1 MTFENENPF
10 ALRSTL
16 EYEMPDFTRIND
28 ESYLPAFHAGCEDH
42 LHEVHEIIKQ
52 EEVTFENTIV
62 ALERSGQ
69 MLTRVLTVFYN
80 KSSSDTTDRLDEIE
94 EEIAPK
100 LSAHMDAIRLNQALF
115 GRIKELYSNRDSL
128 ELNNEDAWLLERY
141 YMDFTHAG
149 AHLTDAQREELTNLN
164 EELSKLETQFGKN
177 LLTDTNDLGV
187 VVDDVA
193 ELDGLSENEIA
204 ACAAAAKA
212 RGLEGKWLV
221 GMVNFTGHPL
231 LSSMKNRGLR
241 ERVMKNSLL
250 KGARSNDNDNR
261 PVILQII
268 KLRAKR
274 AELFGVK
281 AHAEHV
287 LQDRNA
293 QNPENVHKMLKQIAP
308 AAVRNAKLEGADLQ
322 KTIDADF
329 ERQAKAVLEEIFTDL
344 DQDVVGAMQALAAN
358 GDGSTKTLEEIAAV
372 YGVSPARVAEIRN
385 KTAADVSAATQ
396 TKNGL
401 PFTLESWDWDFY
413 TEAVRLEKYNLDTS
427 AMRPYFELERVLQ
440 DGVFFAANKLFG
452 ISFKERKDIVTY
464 HPDARAF
471 EVFNEDGSKLA
482 LFIGDFYTR
491 DSKRGGAWMNN
502 LVDQNHL
509 LGQLPV
515 VVNNLNV
522 PKPPAGQPTLLT
534 YDEITTLFHEFGH
547 TLHGILSD
555 VKYPRFS
562 GTSVERDFVE
572 FPSQVNEMWLTWP
585 EVLDNYAKHY
595 ETGEKIPQEWV
606 DNLKASAAFNEGH
619 ATTAYLAAAILD
631 LAWHSL
637 DADATVADVEEFE
650 AKAIEAYGL
659 NYSPVPTRYRS
670 TYFSHI
676 FAGGYSAGYY
686 GYIWSEVLDADT
698 VDWFK
703 ENGGLTRANG
713 DHFRNTLLSR
723 GGSIN
728 SMQMFRNFRG
738 RDATIEPL
746 LKRRGLL

>member
-16 EYEMPDFTRIND
+16 EYEMPDFSRIND
-28 ESYLPAFHAGCEDH
+28 ESYLPAFHAGCEEH

-52 EEVTFENTIV
+52 DEVTFENTIV

-128 ELNNEDAWLLERY
+128 ELNSEDSWLLERY

-281 AHAEHV
+281 THAEHV

-322 KTIDADF
+322 KAIDA
-329 ERQAKAVLEEIFTDL
+329 
-344 DQDVVGAMQALAAN
+344 N
-358 GDGSTKTLEEIAAV
+358 GEG
-372 YGVSPARVAEIRN
+372 
-385 KTAADVSAATQ
+385 
-396 TKNGL
+396 
-401 PFTLESWDWDFY
+401 FTLESWDWDFY

-464 HPDARAF
+464 YPDARAF

-585 EVLDNYAKHY
+585 EVLDNYARHY

-619 ATTAYLAAAILD
+619 ATTSYLAAAILD

>member
-16 EYEMPDFTRIND
+16 EYEMPDFSRIND
-28 ESYLPAFHAGCEDH
+28 ESYLPAFYAGCEQQ
-42 LHEVHEIIKQ
+42 LGEVHDIIKQ
-52 EEVTFENTIV
+52 TEVTFENTVV
-62 ALERSGQ
+62 AMERSGQ
-69 MLTRVLTVFYN
+69 LLMRVLTVFYN
-80 KSSSDTTDRLDEIE
+80 KSSSDTSDRLDEIE
-94 EEIAPK
+94 EEVAPK
-100 LSAHMDAIRLNQALF
+100 LAAHMDAIRLNQDLF
-115 GRIKELYSNRDSL
+115 GRIKHLHENRDSL

-149 AHLTDAQREELTNLN
+149 AHLTDAQREELKGLN
-164 EELSKLETQFGKN
+164 EELSKLETLFGKN
-177 LLTDTNDLGV
+177 LLADTNTLAV
-187 VVDDVA
+187 EVDDVA

-204 ACAAAAKA
+204 ACAAAANA

-250 KGARSNDNDNR
+250 KGNCDEIDNR
-261 PVILQII
+261 PVILEIV

-281 AHAEHV
+281 THAEHV

-308 AAVRNAKLEGADLQ
+308 AAVRNARTEGADLQ
-322 KTIDADF
+322 KAIEASG
-329 ERQAKAVLEEIFTDL
+329 EK
-344 DQDVVGAMQALAAN
+344 
-358 GDGSTKTLEEIAAV
+358 
-372 YGVSPARVAEIRN
+372 
-385 KTAADVSAATQ
+385 
-396 TKNGL
+396 
-401 PFTLESWDWDFY
+401 FTLESWDWDFY
-413 TEAVRLEKYNLDTS
+413 TEAVRLEKFNLDTT
-427 AMRPYFELERVLQ
+427 AMRPYFELERVLH

-491 DSKRGGAWMNN
+491 DLKRGGGWMNN
-502 LVDQNHL
+502 LVDQSHL

-547 TLHGILSD
+547 TLHGMLSD

-606 DNLKASAAFNEGH
+606 DNLKAASTFNEGH
-619 ATTAYLAAAILD
+619 ATTSYLAAAILD

-637 DADATVADVEEFE
+637 PADATISDVEAFE
-650 AKAIEAYGL
+650 AKAIADYGL
-659 NYSPVPTRYRS
+659 DYGPVPTRYRS

-713 DHFRNTLLSR
+713 DHFRNTQLAR

>member
-16 EYEMPDFTRIND
+16 EYELPDFSRIND
-28 ESYLPAFHAGCEDH
+28 ESYLPAFYAGCEQQ
-42 LHEVHEIIKQ
+42 LGEVHDIIKQ
-52 EEVTFENTIV
+52 TDVTFENTVV
-62 ALERSGQ
+62 AMERSGQ
-69 MLTRVLTVFYN
+69 LLMRVLTVFYN
-80 KSSSDTTDRLDEIE
+80 KSSSDTSDRLDEIE
-94 EEIAPK
+94 EEVAPK
-100 LSAHMDAIRLNQALF
+100 LAAHMDAIRLNQDLF
-115 GRIKELYSNRDSL
+115 RRIKHLHENRDSL

-149 AHLTDAQREELTNLN
+149 AHLTDAQREELKGLN
-164 EELSKLETQFGKN
+164 EELSKLETLFGKN
-177 LLTDTNDLGV
+177 LLADTNTLAV
-187 VVDDVA
+187 EVDDVA

-204 ACAAAAKA
+204 ACAAAANA

-231 LSSMKNRGLR
+231 LASMKNRGLR

-250 KGARSNDNDNR
+250 KGNCDEIDNR
-261 PVILQII
+261 PVILQIV

-281 AHAEHV
+281 THAEHV

-308 AAVRNAKLEGADLQ
+308 AAVRNARAEGADLQ
-322 KTIDADF
+322 KAIEASG
-329 ERQAKAVLEEIFTDL
+329 EK
-344 DQDVVGAMQALAAN
+344 
-358 GDGSTKTLEEIAAV
+358 
-372 YGVSPARVAEIRN
+372 
-385 KTAADVSAATQ
+385 
-396 TKNGL
+396 
-401 PFTLESWDWDFY
+401 FTLESWDWDFY
-413 TEAVRLEKYNLDTS
+413 TEAVRLEKFNLDTT
-427 AMRPYFELERVLQ
+427 AMRPYFELERVLH

-502 LVDQNHL
+502 LVDQSHL

-547 TLHGILSD
+547 TLHGMLSD

-606 DNLKASAAFNEGH
+606 DNLKAASTFNEGH
-619 ATTAYLAAAILD
+619 ATTSYLAAAILD

-637 DADATVADVEEFE
+637 PADATVADVEAFE
-650 AKAIEAYGL
+650 AKAIADYGL
-659 NYSPVPTRYRS
+659 DYGPVPTRYRS

-713 DHFRNTLLSR
+713 DHFRNTLLAR